1 MDSLGSRKEE
11 LKSKIKGLIEKIEK
25 EKVTYRHKLEEVKKV
40 NKEFEEIYL
49 KIDGLIRE
57 VNKLTEELKKM

>member
-11 LKSKIKGLIEKIEK
+11 LKSKI
-25 EKVTYRHKLEEVKKV
+25 
-40 NKEFEEIYL
+40 KEFEEIYL